1 MRFQRNQILL
11 ILLIFISFYGYV
23 AGCTHKEEV
32 LPAQAS
38 GTTTYSHGD
47 AIMLPGLETAGDT
60 TQWKLDQ
67 VHCSVLWSGAYLGAT
82 GLLTGRF
89 NSFGLNNVT
98 PALQT
103 YDSSSGQPLP
113 DTSWAFYENEPA
125 KTYFT
130 GYVQINTSN
139 TGEPARDS
147 GCNISALHTIK
158 IIPGEQNLSD
168 SNIALIQTTSVTFD
182 PNGSDYIVNANLTW
196 RGGMATPF
204 TAPVTGK
211 LVFIPENWATE
222 GTSTFGV
229 FGLQLTFQFN
239 CSDWGITSTNIGQE
253 ITIQANMNF
262 NNK

>member
-11 ILLIFISFYGYV
+11 ILLIFISFYGYIV
-23 AGCTHKEEV
+23 GCTHKEEV
-32 LPAQAS
+32 LPSQAS
-38 GTTTYSHGD
+38 GTTTYTHGE
-47 AIMLPGLETAGDT
+47 AIMVPGTETAGDT

-82 GLLTGRF
+82 GLLTGRL

-98 PALQT
+98 PAEQM
-103 YDSSSGQPLP
+103 YYNASGQPLP
-113 DTSWAFYENEPA
+113 DTSWAFYENTPA
-125 KTYFT
+125 KTYFN

-158 IIPGEQNLSD
+158 IIPGVQNLSD
-168 SNIALIQTTSVTFD
+168 SNIALIQTTSVAFD

-204 TAPVTGK
+204 TKAISGK
-211 LVFIPENWATE
+211 LVFVPEQWVTE

-239 CSDWGITSTNIGQE
+239 CSDYGITSTNIGQE